1 VRRIALAVMSTVV
14 VLVLLFSY
22 RTSRGPVERST
33 AAPPGVRSPQ
43 GTTPSPTGW
52 PAASPAEP
60 PATAGP
66 DRSPTDA
73 GGGTVVADGQ
83 LVQTVQ
89 GPVQV
94 RVTVTG
100 RRIVDVAVL
109 VRPSGA
115 PHHDEVNGYALP
127 LLREQALRA
136 QSAEIDGVSGATAT
150 SGGYRAS
157 LQSALDAANGR

>member
-1 VRRIALAVMSTVV
+1 VRRIALAVMSTAV

-22 RTSRGPVERST
+22 RTSRGPVERPA
-33 AAPPGVRSPQ
+33 AAPPGVESPQ
-43 GTTPSPTGW
+43 ATTPAPT
-52 PAASPAEP
+52 P
-60 PATAGP
+60 PPVTVGP
-66 DRSPTDA
+66 DRSP
-73 GGGTVVADGQ
+73 GGGRGTVVADGL
-83 LVQTVQ
+83 LVETVQ

-100 RRIVDVAVL
+100 GRIVDVVVL

-115 PHHDEVNGYALP
+115 PHHDEVNDHALP

-150 SGGYRAS
+150 SGGYRTS